1 MFHGCARSTVAF
13 LHRAGGIV
21 VLPRLPMESRLH
33 TARFVTKM
41 NLCEGESCHCD
52 YCEMTDTTNSHDAS
66 ATPTKTP
73 PNNEVDSAV
82 TGTAEGD
89 GLVSIE
95 LSGCPNPVPRML
107 VHRNVIA
114 EGRFKIPFRN
124 GYDHFAFESYTTR
137 DGQEIPVFVWTG
149 RTRVAE

>member
-1 MFHGCARSTVAF
+1 MRQINRSVLTPSRRDCCFATTPDGIPPGYGR
-13 LHRAGGIV
+13 LRNQNEPLRTRSHR
-21 VLPRLPMESRLH
+21 
-33 TARFVTKM
+33 
-41 NLCEGESCHCD
+41 CD
-52 YCEMTDTTNSHDAS
+52 YCRMTDTTNSPDAS

-73 PNNEVDSAV
+73 LNIEVDSAV
-82 TGTAEGD
+82 THTAEGD
-89 GLVSIE
+89 DLVSIE

-124 GYDHFAFESYTTR
+124 GYDHFVFESYATR